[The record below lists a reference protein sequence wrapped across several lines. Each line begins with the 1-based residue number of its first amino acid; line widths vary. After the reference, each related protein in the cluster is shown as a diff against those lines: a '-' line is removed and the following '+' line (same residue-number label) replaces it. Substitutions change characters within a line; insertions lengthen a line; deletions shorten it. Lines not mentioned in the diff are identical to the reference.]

1 MSIIKSKFIIFSV
14 IVFLICCS
22 FISCDSKTDR
32 TVERIKKNFKKEGYT
47 ITEYDTILDD
57 IKVTRVL
64 ATKGSSYYDV
74 CFNVVDSDI
83 DKVNDF
89 YATTYSDFYKLNS
102 NSGKGLAICC
112 GDKAAYD
119 IAGID
124 IVELK
129 PIVIK

>member
-74 CFNVVDSDI
+74 CFNVADSDI

-89 YATTYSDFYKLNS
+89 YVATYSDFYNLNS
-102 NSGKGLAICC
+102 NSGK
-112 GDKAAYD
+112 
-119 IAGID
+119 
-124 IVELK
+124 
-129 PIVIK
+129 